1 MAKILDPKR
10 EKIATRIQA
19 LLNKTVNNGCSEE
32 EAMTAAEM
40 VGKLMKEYDLSMT
53 EIEFKDENFITH
65 EILTESRVASHIHT
79 LLSAIAYFTD
89 TKVWFSRNDVIKY
102 SFFGSEKDTQIADYI
117 YHLISNTI
125 KVEIEKYKKTT
136 AYKSSSIN
144 GKTKTTSFAVG
155 MVSRLDTRLRDMKN
169 NVVVESSDCTAI
181 VPINKTAIV
190 TEQFAKLNMRLKT
203 SKASRT
209 VNSNDAYNSGQAAGD
224 KVNITSGL
232 GASNSKKSTL
242 KLN

>member
-10 EKIATRIQA
+10 EKIANRIQA

-65 EILTESRVASHIHT
+65 EILTESRIASHIHT

-89 TKVWFSRNDVIKY
+89 TKVWFTRNDVIKY

-136 AYKSSSIN
+136 AYKASSVN

-155 MVSRLDTRLRDMKN
+155 MVNRLDSRLREMKN
-169 NVVVESSDCTAI
+169 NVVVESNDC
-181 VPINKTAIV
+181 TAIV

-232 GASNSKKSTL
+232 GASSKKSTL